1 METLFSPDGTTAA
14 KNTTTADVIERTRG
28 VSDIEIKE
36 QPIPPPSIKDSEV
49 VDLESGED
57 EDTKIEVTSAV
68 VATTDTT
75 GKVSA
80 SEETDSS
87 ESHGHGHG
95 DTTKYPLRETRLKFW
110 CCQDDI
116 RFNPL
121 VSLLALVSLWGLA
134 SYCMARPVEASV
146 TLNKWFNTVIDLFTW
161 FYIGTLQIFL

>member
-1 METLFSPDGTTAA
+1 MIMETLFSPDGTTAA
-14 KNTTTADVIERTRG
+14 KNTTTADVIERTSGGG
-28 VSDIEIKE
+28 VSDIEIE
-36 QPIPPPSIKDSEV
+36 DSEV
-49 VDLESGED
+49 EDLESGED
-57 EDTKIEVTSAV
+57 GDTKIEVTSAV

-95 DTTKYPLRETRLKFW
+95 NTTKYPLRETRLKFW
-110 CCQDDI
+110 CFQDEI

-161 FYIGTLQIFL
+161 FYIGTLHIFL